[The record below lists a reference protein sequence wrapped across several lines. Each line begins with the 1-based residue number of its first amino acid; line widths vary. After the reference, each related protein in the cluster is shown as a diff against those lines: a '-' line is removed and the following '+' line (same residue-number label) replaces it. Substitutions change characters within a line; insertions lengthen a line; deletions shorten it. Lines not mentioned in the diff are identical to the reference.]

1 MNGPPSSPEEPGQEI
16 KRLRDNAERQ
26 AAAQALLQ
34 GQEVLRQVLLNHDR
48 ERQSLADEIDNAL
61 ARQLEAAVA
70 QLEDSRRL
78 HQEGKAE
85 AAAAFH
91 RGLARP
97 RHAREET
104 RRCRLVAVASGSTVG
119 QTYDGARR
127 LGRGR
132 WIGRDRGGRGG
143 GLPLGDPLHQV
154 LDQGLHVRDRIE
166 DSSINTLALEVE
178 QAARFSSSD
187 SQDRGHHVQG
197 ARRVSRATAARA
209 RPAPPCF
216 AGDRRL
222 AGR

>member
-16 KRLRDNAERQ
+16 QRLRDNAERQ

-91 RGLARP
+91 RGLALVRS
-97 RHAREET
+97 AREET
-104 RRCRLVAVASGSTVG
+104 RRLIGSLRSPAEAPLDKPT
-119 QTYDGARR
+119 TAP
-127 LGRGR
+127 
-132 WIGRDRGGRGG
+132 GG
-143 GLPLGDPLHQV
+143 
-154 LDQGLHVRDRIE
+154 
-166 DSSINTLALEVE
+166 
-178 QAARFSSSD
+178 
-187 SQDRGHHVQG
+187 
-197 ARRVSRATAARA
+197 
-209 RPAPPCF
+209 
-216 AGDRRL
+216 
-222 AGR
+222 